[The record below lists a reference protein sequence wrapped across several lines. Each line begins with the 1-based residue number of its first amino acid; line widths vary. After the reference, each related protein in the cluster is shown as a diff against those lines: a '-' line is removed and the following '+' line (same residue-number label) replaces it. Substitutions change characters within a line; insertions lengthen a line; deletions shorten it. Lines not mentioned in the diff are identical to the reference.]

1 MTELKVKRLDSPLAR
16 RTPPTDDNEQ
26 EKPPQDKP
34 APAPRRRPRPAVA
47 RKSALTS
54 VPEADDTQ
62 QQHGAPDATAT
73 TLSALPD
80 PPPLNEQL
88 KLLSTRL
95 PSSLRR
101 SISELTT
108 ALRARGDTRQSQ
120 KALPEQE
127 VLAVLIWL
135 AGDPDDPATIQRL
148 AHALDTYRGRRY
160 AAAARTLG
168 S

>member
-1 MTELKVKRLDSPLAR
+1 MTSLL
-16 RTPPTDDNEQ
+16 
-26 EKPPQDKP
+26 
-34 APAPRRRPRPAVA
+34 
-47 RKSALTS
+47 
-54 VPEADDTQ
+54 
-62 QQHGAPDATAT
+62 G
-73 TLSALPD
+73 ALPD
-80 PPPLNEQL
+80 PPPLSEPL
-88 KLLSTRL
+88 ELLSTRL

-135 AGDPDDPATIQRL
+135 AGNADDPATIQRL
-148 AHALDTYRGRRY
+148 GRALDTYRGRRY
-160 AAAARTLG
+160 AAEARTLG

>member
-16 RTPPTDDNEQ
+16 RTPRADENEQ
-26 EKPPQDKP
+26 ERP
-34 APAPRRRPRPAVA
+34 APAPRRARPADA
-47 RKSALTS
+47 RKAALTS
-54 VPEADDTQ
+54 VPEAEDTQ
-62 QQHGAPDATAT
+62 QHDGPNASGV

-80 PPPLNEQL
+80 PPPLSERL
-88 KLLSTRL
+88 ELLSTRL
-95 PSSLRR
+95 PSRLRR
-101 SISELTT
+101 SISELTM

-148 AHALDTYRGRRY
+148 GLALDTYRGRRY
-160 AAAARTLG
+160 AAEARTLG

>member
-16 RTPPTDDNEQ
+16 RTPPTDENEQ
-26 EKPPQDKP
+26 AKPPPDKP
-34 APAPRRRPRPAVA
+34 TPAPRRPRPAVA
-47 RKSALTS
+47 RKTALTS

-62 QQHGAPDATAT
+62 QPHGAPDASTT

-88 KLLSTRL
+88 ELLSTRL

>member
-16 RTPPTDDNEQ
+16 RT
-26 EKPPQDKP
+26 
-34 APAPRRRPRPAVA
+34 APADESEQHKPDPASGRARPDTA
-47 RKSALTS
+47 RKPALTS
-54 VPEADDTQ
+54 VPEAQGT
-62 QQHGAPDATAT
+62 QQHGGPDATGI
-73 TLSALPD
+73 TLSALPE
-80 PPPLNEQL
+80 PPPLSEPL
-88 KLLSTRL
+88 ELLSTRL

-108 ALRARGDTRQSQ
+108 ALRGRGDTRQSQ

-148 AHALDTYRGRRY
+148 GRALDTYRGRRY
-160 AAAARTLG
+160 AAEARTLG

>member
-16 RTPPTDDNEQ
+16 RTSTADETEQ
-26 EKPPQDKP
+26 DSP
-34 APAPRRRPRPAVA
+34 APAPRRPRPAVA
-47 RKSALTS
+47 RNSALAS
-54 VPEADDTQ
+54 VPEAD
-62 QQHGAPDATAT
+62 GAPHNSGPDGADDA
-73 TLSALPD
+73 LSALPE
-80 PPPLNEQL
+80 PPPLSEQL
-88 KLLSTRL
+88 ELLSTRL

-108 ALRARGDTRQSQ
+108 ALRARGGTRQSQ

-135 AGDPDDPATIQRL
+135 AGDPQDPATIQRL
-148 AHALDTYRGRRY
+148 GRALDTYRGRRY
-160 AAAARTLG
+160 AAEARTLG

>member
-16 RTPPTDDNEQ
+16 RAPREPDETKPKKPDAPTPRRAQPTAAR
-26 EKPPQDKP
+26 KP
-34 APAPRRRPRPAVA
+34 ALA
-47 RKSALTS
+47 S
-54 VPEADDTQ
+54 VPEAQDTQ
-62 QQHGAPDATAT
+62 QQTGADTGANALS
-73 TLSALPD
+73 TLPE
-80 PPPLNEQL
+80 PPSLSEPLE
-88 KLLSTRL
+88 LLSTRL

-101 SISELTT
+101 SVSDLTT
-108 ALRARGDTRQSQ
+108 ALRTRGGTRQSQ

-148 AHALDTYRGRRY
+148 GRALDTYRGRRY
-160 AAAARTLG
+160 AAEARTLG

>member
-16 RTPPTDDNEQ
+16 RTPPADENE
-26 EKPPQDKP
+26 QDKP
-34 APAPRRRPRPAVA
+34 APAPRRA
-47 RKSALTS
+47 RTAASPKPALTS
-54 VPEADDTQ
+54 VPEKEDTQ
-62 QQHGAPDATAT
+62 QQNGPDANGR

-80 PPPLNEQL
+80 PPPLSEPL
-88 KLLSTRL
+88 ELLSTRL

-101 SISELTT
+101 SISDLTM
-108 ALRARGDTRQSQ
+108 ALRARSDTRQSQ

-148 AHALDTYRGRRY
+148 SRALDTYRGRRY
-160 AAAARTLG
+160 AAEARTLG

>member
-16 RTPPTDDNEQ
+16 RTPPATEENEQ
-26 EKPPQDKP
+26 QKPD
-34 APAPRRRPRPAVA
+34 PAPRHARPATP
-47 RKSALTS
+47 RKPALTS
-54 VPEADDTQ
+54 VPEVQDT
-62 QQHGAPDATAT
+62 QQHGAPDATGV

-80 PPPLNEQL
+80 PPPLSEPL
-88 KLLSTRL
+88 ELISTRL

-127 VLAVLIWL
+127 VLAILIWL
-135 AGDPDDPATIQRL
+135 AGDPEDPATIQRL
-148 AHALDTYRGRRY
+148 GRALDTYRGRRY
-160 AAAARTLG
+160 AAEARTLG

>member
-16 RTPPTDDNEQ
+16 RRPTTDENEPKKSDPASRRSRPSATR
-26 EKPPQDKP
+26 KP
-34 APAPRRRPRPAVA
+34 
-47 RKSALTS
+47 ALTS
-54 VPEADDTQ
+54 VPEAQDTQ
-62 QQHGAPDATAT
+62 RQDDGPDAAEMTH
-73 TLSALPD
+73 LGALPN
-80 PPPLNEQL
+80 PPALSEPLE
-88 KLLSTRL
+88 LLSTRL

-127 VLAVLIWL
+127 ILAVLIWL

-148 AHALDTYRGRRY
+148 GRALDTYRGRRY
-160 AAAARTLG
+160 AAEARTLG

>member
-16 RTPPTDDNEQ
+16 QTPPADETEQ
-26 EKPPQDKP
+26 DSP
-34 APAPRRRPRPAVA
+34 ARAPRRARPAVA
-47 RKSALTS
+47 RNSALAS
-54 VPEADDTQ
+54 VPEARDTQ
-62 QQHGAPDATAT
+62 QNSGPDAAGAS
-73 TLSALPD
+73 LSALPD
-80 PPPLNEQL
+80 PPPLSEQL
-88 KLLSTRL
+88 ELLSTRL

-108 ALRARGDTRQSQ
+108 ALRARGGTRQSQ

-135 AGDPDDPATIQRL
+135 AGDPEDPATIQRL
-148 AHALDTYRGRRY
+148 GRALDTYRGRRY
-160 AAAARTLG
+160 AAEARTLG

>member
-16 RTPPTDDNEQ
+16 RTPPADETEQ
-26 EKPPQDKP
+26 EKP
-34 APAPRRRPRPAVA
+34 APAPQRARPAVA
-47 RKSALTS
+47 RTSALSS
-54 VPEADDTQ
+54 VPAAGETQ
-62 QQHGAPDATAT
+62 HHTGSDAAASA
-73 TLSALPD
+73 LSALAD
-80 PPPLNEQL
+80 PPPLSEQL
-88 KLLSTRL
+88 ELLSTRL

-101 SISELTT
+101 SLSELTT

-135 AGDPDDPATIQRL
+135 AGDPKDAATIQRL
-148 AHALDTYRGRRY
+148 GRALDTYRGRRY
-160 AAAARTLG
+160 AAEARTLG

>member
-16 RTPPTDDNEQ
+16 RTPPADENE
-26 EKPPQDKP
+26 P
-34 APAPRRRPRPAVA
+34 APSPRRARPAVA
-47 RKSALTS
+47 PKPALTS
-54 VPEADDTQ
+54 VPEAEDR
-62 QQHGAPDATAT
+62 QQHGPDATRS

-80 PPPLNEQL
+80 PPPLSEPL
-88 KLLSTRL
+88 ELLSTRL

-127 VLAVLIWL
+127 VLAVLICL

-148 AHALDTYRGRRY
+148 GRALDTFRGRRY
-160 AAAARTLG
+160 AAEARTLG

>member
-1 MTELKVKRLDSPLAR
+1 LTALTYKRLDSPLAR
-16 RTPPTDDNEQ
+16 RTAPADENEQ
-26 EKPPQDKP
+26 QKPD
-34 APAPRRRPRPAVA
+34 PAPRRARPDTA
-47 RKSALTS
+47 RKPALTS
-54 VPEADDTQ
+54 VPEARAT
-62 QQHGAPDATAT
+62 QQHGGADATWI

-80 PPPLNEQL
+80 PPPLSEPL
-88 KLLSTRL
+88 ELLSTRL

-108 ALRARGDTRQSQ
+108 ALRGRGDTRQSQ

-148 AHALDTYRGRRY
+148 GRALDTYRGRRY
-160 AAAARTLG
+160 AAEARTLG

>member
-16 RTPPTDDNEQ
+16 RTPATDENEQ
-26 EKPPQDKP
+26 HKPD
-34 APAPRRRPRPAVA
+34 PAPRRARPSAA
-47 RKSALTS
+47 RKAALTS
-54 VPEADDTQ
+54 VPEAQDTQ
-62 QQHGAPDATAT
+62 QHVGPDATGI

-80 PPPLNEQL
+80 PPPLSEPL
-88 KLLSTRL
+88 ELLSTRL

-101 SISELTT
+101 SISELTR
-108 ALRARGDTRQSQ
+108 ALRARSDTRQSQ

-135 AGDPDDPATIQRL
+135 AGDPDDAAAIQRL
-148 AHALDTYRGRRY
+148 GRALDTYRGRRY
-160 AAAARTLG
+160 AAEARTLG

>member
-16 RTPPTDDNEQ
+16 RTRSAADENG
-26 EKPPQDKP
+26 EKKSD
-34 APAPRRRPRPAVA
+34 PAPRRSRPAA
-47 RKSALTS
+47 TQKPALTS
-54 VPEADDTQ
+54 VPEARETQPQDD
-62 QQHGAPDATAT
+62 GGLEAAEAI
-73 TLSALPD
+73 LGALPD
-80 PPPLNEQL
+80 PPPLSEPL
-88 KLLSTRL
+88 ELLSTRL

-101 SISELTT
+101 SISDLTT

-135 AGDPDDPATIQRL
+135 AGSPDDPAAIQRL
-148 AHALDTYRGRRY
+148 GRALDTYRGRRY
-160 AAAARTLG
+160 AAEARTLG

>member
-1 MTELKVKRLDSPLAR
+1 MPLVEALELV
-16 RTPPTDDNEQ
+16 TDQ
-26 EKPPQDKP
+26 S
-34 APAPRRRPRPAVA
+34 APRKRAVA
-47 RKSALTS
+47 VDIRYPETERWREIL
-54 VPEADDTQ
+54 PEADDTQ
-62 QQHGAPDATAT
+62 QQHGADAIGSN
-73 TLSALPD
+73 LSALPD
-80 PPPLNEQL
+80 PPPLSEPL
-88 KLLSTRL
+88 ELLSTRL

-101 SISELTT
+101 SISDLTT

-148 AHALDTYRGRRY
+148 GRALDTYRGRRY
-160 AAAARTLG
+160 AAEARTLG

>member
-16 RTPPTDDNEQ
+16 RTRPATDENEQ
-26 EKPPQDKP
+26 KKSDP
-34 APAPRRRPRPAVA
+34 AAPRRSRPTATRKPA
-47 RKSALTS
+47 ALTS
-54 VPEADDTQ
+54 VPEAQDTQ
-62 QQHGAPDATAT
+62 RQDDGGPDAAETA
-73 TLSALPD
+73 LGALPD
-80 PPPLNEQL
+80 PPALSEPLQ
-88 KLLSTRL
+88 LLSTRL

-108 ALRARGDTRQSQ
+108 ALRARGDARQSQ

-135 AGDPDDPATIQRL
+135 AGNPDDPASIQRL
-148 AHALDTYRGRRY
+148 GRALDAYRGRRY
-160 AAAARTLG
+160 AAEARTLG

>member
-16 RTPPTDDNEQ
+16 RASSAADENEQ
-26 EKPPQDKP
+26 EKP
-34 APAPRRRPRPAVA
+34 APAPRRARPAAA
-47 RKSALTS
+47 RKPAALTS

-62 QQHGAPDATAT
+62 QHRGPDADGN

-80 PPPLNEQL
+80 PPPLSEQL
-88 KLLSTRL
+88 ELLSTRL

-101 SISELTT
+101 SISDLTT

-127 VLAVLIWL
+127 VLAVLIWM
-135 AGDPDDPATIQRL
+135 AGDPDDPAAIQRL
-148 AHALDTYRGRRY
+148 GRALDTYRGRRY
-160 AAAARTLG
+160 AAEARTLG

>member
-16 RTPPTDDNEQ
+16 RPPREADDSEPT
-26 EKPPQDKP
+26 KPTEPE
-34 APAPRRRPRPAVA
+34 PAPRRARPAA
-47 RKSALTS
+47 RKPALAS
-54 VPEADDTQ
+54 VPETQKLQAGADT
-62 QQHGAPDATAT
+62 APNS
-73 TLSALPD
+73 LSALPD
-80 PPPLNEQL
+80 PPPLSEPL
-88 KLLSTRL
+88 ELLSTRL

-101 SISELTT
+101 SVSELTT

-135 AGDPDDPATIQRL
+135 VGDPDDPTTIQRL
-148 AHALDTYRGRRY
+148 GRALDTYRGRRY
-160 AAAARTLG
+160 AAEARTLG

>member
-1 MTELKVKRLDSPLAR
+1 MTELKVKRLDSPLGR
-16 RTPPTDDNEQ
+16 RTTPANENEQ
-26 EKPPQDKP
+26 DNP
-34 APAPRRRPRPAVA
+34 APAPRRARPAA
-47 RKSALTS
+47 APKPALTS
-54 VPEADDTQ
+54 VPEKEDTQ
-62 QQHGAPDATAT
+62 QQNGPDANRR

-80 PPPLNEQL
+80 PPPLSEPL
-88 KLLSTRL
+88 ELLSTRL

-101 SISELTT
+101 SISDLTM

-148 AHALDTYRGRRY
+148 GRALDTYRSRRY
-160 AAAARTLG
+160 AAEARTLG

>member
-16 RTPPTDDNEQ
+16 RTPPADENE
-26 EKPPQDKP
+26 QDKP
-34 APAPRRRPRPAVA
+34 APAPRRARPVA
-47 RKSALTS
+47 APKPALTS
-54 VPEADDTQ
+54 VPEAEDTQ
-62 QQHGAPDATAT
+62 QQHGPDATGSN
-73 TLSALPD
+73 LSALPD
-80 PPPLNEQL
+80 PPPLSEPL
-88 KLLSTRL
+88 ELLSTRL

-101 SISELTT
+101 SISDLTT

-148 AHALDTYRGRRY
+148 GRALDTYRGRRY
-160 AAAARTLG
+160 AAEARTLG

>member
-1 MTELKVKRLDSPLAR
+1 MTELKIKRLDSPLAR
-16 RTPPTDDNEQ
+16 RTPPATDENQ
-26 EKPPQDKP
+26 QQKPN
-34 APAPRRRPRPAVA
+34 PAPRRARPAAA
-47 RKSALTS
+47 RKPALTS
-54 VPEADDTQ
+54 VPESQDTQ
-62 QQHGAPDATAT
+62 QHGGPDPAGI

-80 PPPLNEQL
+80 PPPLGEPL
-88 KLLSTRL
+88 ELLSTRL

-148 AHALDTYRGRRY
+148 SRALDTYRGRRY
-160 AAAARTLG
+160 AAEARTLG
-168 S
+168 GS

>member
-16 RTPPTDDNEQ
+16 RTRLATDENEQ
-26 EKPPQDKP
+26 KKSD
-34 APAPRRRPRPAVA
+34 PAPRRSRPTAT
-47 RKSALTS
+47 RKPALTS
-54 VPEADDTQ
+54 VPEAQNTQ
-62 QQHGAPDATAT
+62 RQGDGGPDAAEMTS
-73 TLSALPD
+73 LGALPD
-80 PPPLNEQL
+80 PPALSEPLE
-88 KLLSTRL
+88 LLSTRL

-135 AGDPDDPATIQRL
+135 AGNAEDPATIQRL
-148 AHALDTYRGRRY
+148 GRALDTYRGRRY
-160 AAAARTLG
+160 AAEARTLG

>member
-16 RTPPTDDNEQ
+16 RTPPATDENEQ
-26 EKPPQDKP
+26 QKPD
-34 APAPRRRPRPAVA
+34 PAPRRARPAAA
-47 RKSALTS
+47 RKPALTS
-54 VPEADDTQ
+54 VPEAQDTQ
-62 QQHGAPDATAT
+62 QHGGADATGIS
-73 TLSALPD
+73 LSELPA
-80 PPPLNEQL
+80 PPPLSEPL
-88 KLLSTRL
+88 ELLSTRL

-120 KALPEQE
+120 KSLPEQE

-135 AGDPDDPATIQRL
+135 AGDPNDPATTQRL
-148 AHALDTYRGRRY
+148 GRALDTYRGRRY
-160 AAAARTLG
+160 AAEARTLG

>member
-16 RTPPTDDNEQ
+16 RTPPATEENEQ
-26 EKPPQDKP
+26 QRPDPV
-34 APAPRRRPRPAVA
+34 PRRTRPPAA
-47 RKSALTS
+47 RKPALTS
-54 VPEADDTQ
+54 VPEAQDT
-62 QQHGAPDATAT
+62 HHHRGPDATGS
-73 TLSALPD
+73 LSALSD
-80 PPPLNEQL
+80 PPPLSEPL
-88 KLLSTRL
+88 ELLSTRL

-135 AGDPDDPATIQRL
+135 AGDPNDPATIQRL
-148 AHALDTYRGRRY
+148 GRALDTYRGRRY
-160 AAAARTLG
+160 AAEARTLG